1 MKFDAVI
8 GNPPYQ
14 ENDNG
19 IREEGAAIN
28 ASAKP
33 LYNHFFYLAQE
44 ITSDKINLIF
54 PARWLVGAGKGLTE
68 FTKKMLNDKHIK
80 SVTIFQKASDVFVN
94 TDIKGGVL
102 HLTYDKTYKGKTHI
116 KVIDWKKRLHE
127 YTAYL
132 NSCGSGFLIPYE
144 KLVSIYKKVRNLS
157 EESIQK
163 HISTRKPYGLA
174 TDFLKN
180 PAKYS
185 MPEIFEQKNNE
196 EDLSI
201 FGLEKNKRVIKY
213 VPKNYPIIT
222 GNDTIYKWKFFVGK
236 AMGNGEFGEIY
247 PDYPIAAPGEI
258 ATETFIR
265 IGAFDS
271 KEEAEALKK
280 YFYTKFFRAL
290 LGIAKVTQDATS
302 KVYCFVPNQNFGKD
316 SDIDWS
322 QDIKKIDLQLY
333 KKYKL
338 NKTEIKF
345 IEENIK

>member
-1 MKFDAVI
+1 VIKVKFDAVI

-44 ITSDKINLIF
+44 ITAEQHCVL
-54 PARWLVGAGKGLTE
+54 AHCELQ

-144 KLVSIYKKVRNLS
+144 KLVSIYKKVRNFS

-163 HISTRKPYGLA
+163 HISTRKPS
-174 TDFLKN
+174 N
-180 PAKYS
+180 
-185 MPEIFEQKNNE
+185 
-196 EDLSI
+196 
-201 FGLEKNKRVIKY
+201 
-213 VPKNYPIIT
+213 
-222 GNDTIYKWKFFVGK
+222 
-236 AMGNGEFGEIY
+236 
-247 PDYPIAAPGEI
+247 
-258 ATETFIR
+258 
-265 IGAFDS
+265 
-271 KEEAEALKK
+271 
-280 YFYTKFFRAL
+280 
-290 LGIAKVTQDATS
+290 
-302 KVYCFVPNQNFGKD
+302 
-316 SDIDWS
+316 
-322 QDIKKIDLQLY
+322 KKIMKRIFLFLV
-333 KKYKL
+333 
-338 NKTEIKF
+338 
-345 IEENIK
+345 